1 MLQDPSLRY
10 KMTVANQINYLDR
23 KIKANQAQYDMD
35 RKAAKRSALSSG
47 DLDKYEHF
55 TGEELNDRPSALEQI
70 RFEVSR
76 LGRIY
81 NKGLSKVYHKDGI
94 WKRLNNIE
102 YKNEEQLKMIENKN
116 RKQSINN

>member
-1 MLQDPSLRY
+1 
-10 KMTVANQINYLDR
+10 MTVANQINYLDR

-35 RKAAKRSALSSG
+35 GKAAKRSALSSG

-55 TGEELNDRPSALEQI
+55 TGEELNDRLSALEQI

>member
-35 RKAAKRSALSSG
+35 GKAAKRSALFSG

-81 NKGLSKVYHKDGI
+81 NKGLSKVHHKDGI